1 MLARWQWLAIVVSRQ
16 FWFRAALFSLVG
28 VIVAVSGIVLAPFVP
43 DSMTTK
49 IGASVIDDILNLLAS
64 SMLAVAVFSL
74 STIVSA
80 YGAATN
86 SVTPRATK
94 LLMDDTTSK
103 NVVGTFVGAFLY
115 SLVGIIALGTGLY
128 GSEGRAILLVF
139 TILLILVVAV
149 TLLRWVD
156 YLARFGRVVETI
168 GLVETTTRTAFDRWL
183 DHPNLGAAPLDA
195 VPDDAQPVHGPIGYV
210 QHIDMGALETC
221 AKEHGATIYVLAAP
235 GNFVD
240 ALKPLAAV
248 RGADAKAL
256 EESVRA
262 AFAVGPHRTFEQ
274 DPRFGLCVLA
284 EIASRAL
291 SPAVNDPGTAIDVI
305 GRGVRLL
312 AAWGEGCAERG
323 DETPQC
329 PNVRLATLRLEDL
342 FDDVFAPIARDG
354 AALVEV
360 QIRLQ
365 KGLRALAATP
375 CDGFAEAA
383 ARSSAHAL
391 AHAEAAM
398 RLDQDKASVRDLAA
412 AVHGGA
418 RASGGPPRER

>member
-16 FWFRAALFSLVG
+16 FWFRAALFSLAG
-28 VIVAVSGIVLAPFVP
+28 IVAAVSGIVLAPFVP

-49 IGASVIDDILNLLAS
+49 IGASVIDDILNLLAN

-128 GSEGRAILLVF
+128 GSQGRAILLVF
-139 TILLILVVAV
+139 TILLILLVAV

-156 YLARFGRVVETI
+156 YLAGFGRVVETI
-168 GLVETTTRTAFDRWL
+168 GLVETTTREALDRWL
-183 DHPNLGAAPLDA
+183 EHPNLGAAPLEA
-195 VPDDAQPVHGPIGYV
+195 VPDDAERLHGPIGYV
-210 QHIDMGALETC
+210 QHIDMGALEAC
-221 AKEHGATIYVLAAP
+221 AKEHDATIYVLAAP
-235 GNFVD
+235 GKFVD

-248 RGADAKAL
+248 QGADAQAL
-256 EESVRA
+256 EETVRA
-262 AFAVGPHRTFEQ
+262 AFAIGPNRTFEQ

-312 AAWGEGCAERG
+312 SGWGEGRAERR
-323 DETPQC
+323 DEAPRC
-329 PNVRLATLRLEDL
+329 PRVRLATLRLEDL

-354 AALVEV
+354 ATHVEV
-360 QIRLQ
+360 QVRLQ
-365 KGLRALAATP
+365 KGLGALAATR
-375 CDGFAEAA
+375 CEGFAEAA

-398 RLDQDKASVRDLAA
+398 RLEEEKARVRDLAA
-412 AVHGGA
+412 AVCGRA
-418 RASGGPPRER
+418 RASGGLPRDG